1 MSENRNRANR
11 QNAERSSGPK
21 SETGKFIS
29 RQNALKHGLRAQ
41 QITIFDERQ
50 EDFEALQEALVNSL
64 NPEGP
69 IEEHLVHRIAACL
82 WRLQRIPTLESGVLE
97 FQSLRRDLKNLEEE
111 VRQEN
116 EPFRGIQFGQPD
128 ADDWTPNQKSRRTK
142 LLNKFADGRIALGKA
157 FTEDIEWKDVLGKL
171 ARYENHISRELF
183 RALAEFRQLQRNRN
197 GSEASPIDV
206 V

>member
-1 MSENRNRANR
+1 MTNNQNRANR

-21 SETGKFIS
+21 SEQGKLVS

-41 QITIFDERQ
+41 QVTIFDERQ
-50 EDFEALQEALVNSL
+50 EDFEALQESLINSL

-69 IEEHLVHRIAACL
+69 LKEHLVHRIAACL

-97 FQSLRRDLKNLEEE
+97 FQSLRRDLKTLEQEI
-111 VRQEN
+111 RQEN
-116 EPFRGIQFGQPD
+116 DPFREIRIGQSD
-128 ADDWTPNQKSRRTK
+128 ADDWTPSQKSRRTK
-142 LLNKFADGRIALGKA
+142 LLNKFASGRVALGEA